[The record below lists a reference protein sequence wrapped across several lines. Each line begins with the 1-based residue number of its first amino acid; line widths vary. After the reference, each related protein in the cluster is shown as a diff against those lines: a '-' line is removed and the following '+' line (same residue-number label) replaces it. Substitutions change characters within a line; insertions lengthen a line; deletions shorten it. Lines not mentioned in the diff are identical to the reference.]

1 MNYMA
6 ANITVA
12 VSTRH
17 PTIINCCIYL
27 AASICM
33 TSFSTSTCYYNMSR
47 EEYAIINTCQKESLY
62 EGTHSM
68 DME

>member
-17 PTIINCCIYL
+17 PTLINCCINL

-33 TSFSTSTCYYNMSR
+33 ASFSTSTCYYNMSR
-47 EEYAIINTCQKESLY
+47 EKYATFSTCLKESVN
-62 EGTHSM
+62 SV
-68 DME
+68 